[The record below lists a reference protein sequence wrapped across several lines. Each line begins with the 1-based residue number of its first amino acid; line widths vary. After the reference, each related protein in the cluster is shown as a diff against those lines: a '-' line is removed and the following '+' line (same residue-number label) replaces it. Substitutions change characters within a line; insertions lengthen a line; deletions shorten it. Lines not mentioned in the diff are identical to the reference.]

1 MTTKLAMAA
10 LLTADGMTPRLFD
23 LDFQLLADAVL
34 SIIAVFVLFLALS
47 YFLFNPAREFLKK
60 RQDKIRN
67 ELEEARV
74 SQEEAAALKKKY
86 EDKLAH
92 INKEADD
99 ILSATRK
106 KAMANETRIIT
117 EARDEAARIV
127 ARAKIEAELEKKKV
141 ADEVKKEM
149 VSLASVLAGKVI
161 GTTIDASAQDGLIDE
176 TLKEIGDSTW
186 LS

>member
-1 MTTKLAMAA
+1 MAA

-23 LDFQLLADAVL
+23 LDFQLLADSVL

-60 RQDKIRN
+60 RQDKIRD

-86 EDKLAH
+86 EDKLAN
-92 INKEADD
+92 INQEADD
-99 ILSATRK
+99 ILNATRK
-106 KAMANETRIIT
+106 KAMANENRIIA

-161 GTTIDASAQDGLIDE
+161 GATIDASSQDGLIDE

>member
-1 MTTKLAMAA
+1 MTTKLAMAV
-10 LLTADGMTPRLFD
+10 LMTADEMTPRLFD

-34 SIIAVFVLFLALS
+34 SVIAVFVLFLAMS

-86 EDKLAH
+86 EDKLAN
-92 INKEADD
+92 INKEADE

-106 KAMANETRIIT
+106 KAMANETRIVG
-117 EARDEAARIV
+117 EARDEAAR
-127 ARAKIEAELEKKKV
+127 IEAELEKKKV

-149 VSLASVLAGKVI
+149 VSLAGVLAGKVI
-161 GTTIDASAQDGLIDE
+161 GSTIDAASQDSLIDE

>member
-1 MTTKLAMAA
+1 MTTKLVTAVLM
-10 LLTADGMTPRLFD
+10 TADEMTPRLFD

-34 SIIAVFVLFLALS
+34 SIIAVFVLFLAMS

-74 SQEEAAALKKKY
+74 SQEEAAALKKEY
-86 EDKLAH
+86 EDKLAN
-92 INKEADD
+92 INKEADE

-106 KAMANETRIIT
+106 KATANETRIIT
-117 EARDEAARIV
+117 EARAEAARIV
-127 ARAKIEAELEKKKV
+127 ARAKIEADLKKKV
-141 ADEVKKEM
+141 ADEVKNEM

-161 GTTIDASAQDGLIDE
+161 GNTIDAAAQDSLIDE

>member
-23 LDFQLLADAVL
+23 LDFQLLADSVL

-60 RQDKIRN
+60 RQDKIRD

-86 EDKLAH
+86 EDKLAN
-92 INKEADD
+92 INQEADD
-99 ILSATRK
+99 ILNATRK
-106 KAMANETRIIT
+106 KAMANENRIIA

-161 GTTIDASAQDGLIDE
+161 GAAIDASSQD
-176 TLKEIGDSTW
+176 
-186 LS
+186 

>member
-1 MTTKLAMAA
+1 MAA

-86 EDKLAH
+86 EDKLAN

-117 EARDEAARIV
+117 EAARIV